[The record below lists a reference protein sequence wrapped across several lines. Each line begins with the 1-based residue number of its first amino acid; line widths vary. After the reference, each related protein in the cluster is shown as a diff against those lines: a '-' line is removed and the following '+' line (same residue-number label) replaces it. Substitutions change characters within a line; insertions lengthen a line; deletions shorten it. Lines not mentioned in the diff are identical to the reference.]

1 MLATLTGLGLSAS
14 AGLNAYIPLLMVGL
28 MARYTDAV
36 PLGQTWQWLEHP
48 ATLVVLGVLLAVE
61 LVADK
66 VPALDSLNDT
76 LQTFVRPTSGGIT
89 FAAGTTTVPLDE
101 IVGQASGAAGGGGG
115 LAWGALLI
123 GCLVA
128 LVFHVVKTL
137 ARPMANTATL
147 GCAAPVLSVVEDM
160 VSFLTSLFAVV
171 IPLLVLVILPLLL
184 LAGFLILRRRRR
196 ARALRSA
203 DAPAPD
209 DPGPHGPGP
218 YNPGPHGSGPGGGW
232 SGR

>member
-1 MLATLTGLGLSAS
+1 MLAALTGLGLSAS

-28 MARYTDAV
+28 MARHTDAV

-48 ATLVVLGVLLAVE
+48 ATLAVLGVLLLVE
-61 LVADK
+61 LIADK

-101 IVGQASGAAGGGGG
+101 IVGEASGASGGGSG
-115 LAWGALLI
+115 LAWGALLV
-123 GCLVA
+123 GCLIA
-128 LVFHVVKTL
+128 LAFHVVKTL

-147 GCAAPVLSVVEDM
+147 GCAAPVLSVVEDV

-171 IPLLVLVILPLLL
+171 LPVLVLVILPLLV
-184 LAGFLILRRRRR
+184 LAGFLVLRRRRR
-196 ARALRSA
+196 SRVLRSTA
-203 DAPAPD
+203 EPAPENPGPYG
-209 DPGPHGPGP
+209 PGPHGPGP
-218 YNPGPHGSGPGGGW
+218 GPG
-232 SGR
+232 